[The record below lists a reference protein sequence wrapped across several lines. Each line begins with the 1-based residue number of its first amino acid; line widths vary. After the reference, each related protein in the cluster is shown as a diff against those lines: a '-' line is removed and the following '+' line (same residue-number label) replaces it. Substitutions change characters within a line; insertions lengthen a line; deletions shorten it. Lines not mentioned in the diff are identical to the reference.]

1 MTLQERKELFME
13 EELEYMTVEEIQ
25 RFLNMEAEEGTSELD
40 AYRKLMIILG
50 VEYPWKNAK

>member
-1 MTLQERKELFME
+1 ME
-13 EELEYMTVEEIQ
+13 EELEYMTVEEMQ

-50 VEYPWKNAK
+50 VEHPWKNAK